1 MNLITD
7 NVAGSKNSIL
17 DIIMMMFYSILLHQN
32 QGQEFTEIY
41 SFCRNNEVPRG
52 CWDFCRGRTPSV
64 EVAAATGLVNGAIDD
79 CMPHMKTIGKCFQ
92 EGQYTLPGPPRN
104 LKVWKTFSKILD
116 YWNDQNSSNL
126 TKNKCF
132 IHFSRY
138 ARSMQTQQLHHG
150 IHLPK
155 IQRLRRS
162 TE

>member
-64 EVAAATGLVNGAIDD
+64 EVAAATGLINGAIDD

-104 LKVWKTFSKILD
+104 LKVWINFIAT
-116 YWNDQNSSNL
+116 
-126 TKNKCF
+126 TKYKM
-132 IHFSRY
+132 
-138 ARSMQTQQLHHG
+138 A
-150 IHLPK
+150 
-155 IQRLRRS
+155 
-162 TE
+162 